1 MASRMVSYA
10 RKENILPLDF
20 PYDVMQKLYRE
31 EVEEEYPQAPRELPM
46 SEAEFRDALDPRK
59 IVAARRTAG
68 SCAPAEVDAMI
79 VGAREA
85 LARSVEKRDGME
97 ARVKTALD
105 KLEADFS
112 QYL

>member
-1 MASRMVSYA
+1 
-10 RKENILPLDF
+10 
-20 PYDVMQKLYRE
+20 MQKLYRE

-59 IVAARRTAG
+59 IVAARRTSG
-68 SCAPAEVDAMI
+68 SAAPAEVDAM
-79 VGAREA
+79 VAGAREA
-85 LARSVEKRDGME
+85 LARSVAKRDAME
-97 ARVKTALD
+97 AHVKAALD